1 MDVWE
6 LLDRLRRDP
15 ETADIPVSAFCT
27 DGEMQRC
34 FHASRIRIAAG
45 IGAEALTQALSKIAG
60 TAPSDSRTLL
70 ISQAGWGDELESRL
84 RRGGFEVSRVV
95 HNSDRALEAMAQ
107 EHYDC
112 VVVDPQL
119 PDVSAGEMMEKL
131 TTSER
136 ADGVPVIVSP
146 LNGHDDD
153 LGNVQASVTDVM
165 LVRNAS
171 GCDSVLDETQRF
183 LRYSAG
189 NPAQKKAR
197 AVVPRTPAPARR
209 LAGRKVLVVDD
220 DVRNIFALA
229 GALEQQ
235 HMAVVTAENGREAIE
250 RLKQNPD
257 TDAVLMDIMMPE
269 LDGYDTM
276 QVIRG
281 MEPYRKLPIIAITAR
296 AMQGDREKCIEAGA
310 SDYIAKPI
318 DIDQLLAMLDAWLKT

>member
-1 MDVWE
+1 
-6 LLDRLRRDP
+6 
-15 ETADIPVSAFCT
+15 
-27 DGEMQRC
+27 
-34 FHASRIRIAAG
+34 
-45 IGAEALTQALSKIAG
+45 
-60 TAPSDSRTLL
+60 
-70 ISQAGWGDELESRL
+70 
-84 RRGGFEVSRVV
+84 
-95 HNSDRALEAMAQ
+95 
-107 EHYDC
+107 
-112 VVVDPQL
+112 
-119 PDVSAGEMMEKL
+119 
-131 TTSER
+131 
-136 ADGVPVIVSP
+136 
-146 LNGHDDD
+146 
-153 LGNVQASVTDVM
+153 
-165 LVRNAS
+165 
-171 GCDSVLDETQRF
+171 DSVLDETQRF